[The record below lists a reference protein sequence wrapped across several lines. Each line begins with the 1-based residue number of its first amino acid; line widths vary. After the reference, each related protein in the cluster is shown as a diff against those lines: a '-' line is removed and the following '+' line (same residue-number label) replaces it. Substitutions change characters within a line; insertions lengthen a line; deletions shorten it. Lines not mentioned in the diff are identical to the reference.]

1 MLNADMNSLLDDS
14 SVDQLVDTNTDGRL
28 GYVKDNTGTSV
39 VELVWHTSV
48 DGGIGKNVHV
58 ITNLDALQVLGHV
71 GKTALAELLGEHVA
85 RTRSDSEGMR
95 HGD

>member
-1 MLNADMNSLLDDS
+1 MLNADMNSLFNDS
-14 SVDQLVDTNTDGRL
+14 SIDQLVDTDPDGCL

-48 DGGIGKNVHV
+48 DRGVGKNVHV
-58 ITNLDALQVLGHV
+58 ITHLDALQVLGHV
-71 GKTALAELLGEHVA
+71 GKTALAELLGKHVA